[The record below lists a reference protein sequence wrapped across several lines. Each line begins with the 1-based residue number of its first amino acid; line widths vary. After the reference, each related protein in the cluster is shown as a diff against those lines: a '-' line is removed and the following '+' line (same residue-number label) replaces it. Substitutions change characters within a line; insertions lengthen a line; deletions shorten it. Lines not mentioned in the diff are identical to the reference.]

1 MPHGLRA
8 AARLATAAGVLAAAC
23 GGDAGSAAA
32 AEPVDVAV
40 RPPAQPLVPGD
51 LPPGFRVSRV
61 DLGDGELSP
70 TRALL
75 LGPPDRDPTD
85 ADAPLVVVGSSS
97 GSASI
102 AGPHDVP
109 RREVDDLGVDGP
121 AGSYVAVDG
130 PWTWVVFNAEE
141 RCHED
146 CLDFVAGRGVDEDD
160 LIAVARATD
169 FGEGAPEA
177 DPDALPDGLVPLA
190 TVPGADGVLVG
201 GTARI
206 DVEAVDGPSSGWLT
220 VQMAEADPWLSAL
233 WAFWIE
239 EPATIR
245 GLPGHA
251 GRAGAT
257 IDEADTARTWV
268 EDGTLVTVLA
278 WSVGDPTVDAVV
290 DGLRAGAPAELVAL
304 HDAMGARP
312 ITAAD
317 VGCIDDAT
325 VLSGST
331 GVAGWRWA
339 AGLATPPSAPDT
351 LETCTALVG
360 ASGPA
365 GGAGGSGTSLAPLG
379 QLTVQ
384 HSTHGGTPADGTYV
398 LGAAPPGTAVVD
410 VLVPGGAT
418 VAAVLADGGPR
429 GSGERWFAAFL
440 PAAPGPAGVVARDA
454 AGTEIAR
461 WAPPPG

>member
-1 MPHGLRA
+1 VAHWLRA
-8 AARLATAAGVLAAAC
+8 AARLATAAGLLAAAC
-23 GGDAGSAAA
+23 GGDEGTAA
-32 AEPVDVAV
+32 AEPLDVAV

-102 AGPHDVP
+102 AGPHDAP

-141 RCHED
+141 RCYED

-169 FGEGAPEA
+169 FGEGVPEA
-177 DPDALPDGLVPLA
+177 DPDALPDGLEPLA

-233 WAFWIE
+233 WAFWVE
-239 EPATIR
+239 ETATIR
-245 GLPGHA
+245 GLLGYA
-251 GRAGAT
+251 GQAGAT

-278 WSVGDPTVDAVV
+278 WSVGDPIVDAVV
-290 DGLRAGAPAELVAL
+290 DGLRAGAPGELVAL

-339 AGLATPPSAPDT
+339 AGLATPPSAPGT

-360 ASGPA
+360 ASGSA
-365 GGAGGSGTSLAPLG
+365 GGAGGSGTRLASLG
-379 QLTVQ
+379 QLTVE
-384 HSTHGGTPADGTYV
+384 HSTIGGTPADGAYV
-398 LGAAPPGTAVVD
+398 LGAAPPGTAAVD

-440 PAAPGPAGVVARDA
+440 PGGPGLAGVVARDA

-461 WAPPPG
+461 WAPPTG

>member
-1 MPHGLRA
+1 MAHWLRA
-8 AARLATAAGVLAAAC
+8 AARLATAAGLLAAAC

-32 AEPVDVAV
+32 AEPVDVPV

-61 DLGDGELSP
+61 DVGDGELSP

-130 PWTWVVFNAEE
+130 PWTWVVFNAEG
-141 RCHED
+141 RCHQD

-190 TVPGADGVLVG
+190 TVPGADGVLVV

-206 DVEAVDGPSSGWLT
+206 DVEAVDGPGSGWLT

-239 EPATIR
+239 EAATIR

-290 DGLRAGAPAELVAL
+290 DGLRAGAPAELAAL
-304 HDAMGARP
+304 HDAMGSRP

-317 VGCIDDAT
+317 VGVHRRRHGA
-325 VLSGST
+325 V
-331 GVAGWRWA
+331 GVHRRR
-339 AGLATPPSAPDT
+339 GLA
-351 LETCTALVG
+351 LG
-360 ASGPA
+360 
-365 GGAGGSGTSLAPLG
+365 GGARHAAQRPRHPGDL
-379 QLTVQ
+379 
-384 HSTHGGTPADGTYV
+384 HGA
-398 LGAAPPGTAVVD
+398 
-410 VLVPGGAT
+410 
-418 VAAVLADGGPR
+418 R
-429 GSGERWFAAFL
+429 GGERSGRRCWRQRNE
-440 PAAPGPAGVVARDA
+440 PGPPGPADRGALDARRH
-454 AGTEIAR
+454 AR
-461 WAPPPG
+461 